1 MSTALLWLLVSMVTF
16 SITEILAK
24 MYAANANIKY
34 ILWSILLAG
43 LNSVA
48 FIKALQAYNSLSIIG
63 TLWNIA
69 YVTLT
74 IGLAVVM
81 YHEPLTAKQIA
92 GFILSCVGVVLMS
105 V

>member
-1 MSTALLWLLVSMVTF
+1 MGTALLWLLVSMVTF
-16 SITEILAK
+16 SVTEILAK
-24 MYAANANIKY
+24 MYAANASLKY
-34 ILWSILLAG
+34 IIWSILFAA

-74 IGLAVVM
+74 IGIAVVM

-92 GFILSCVGVVLMS
+92 GFVLSCIGVLLMS
-105 V
+105 I